1 MRAWEKRSS
10 SDVLLASRDSPI
22 ATTSHPRPIRREH
35 AVTMLSR
42 SALGRATQRAARQSW
57 QQSKRGLAAPAS
69 GSFQYATGEANGI
82 KIASRDIPGAVGNV
96 ALVSQ
101 AGTRFQPLPGLAEG
115 LERFAFKVRNTGGW
129 KGDWLEC

>member
-1 MRAWEKRSS
+1 M
-10 SDVLLASRDSPI
+10 
-22 ATTSHPRPIRREH
+22 TSHPLTTTRRGLTT
-35 AVTMLSR
+35 TMISR

-57 QQSKRGLAAPAS
+57 QQPRRGLAAPAS

-82 KIASRDIPGAVGNV
+82 KIASRDIPGPVGNV

-115 LERFAFKVRNTGGW
+115 LERFAFKVRSTAGG
-129 KGDWLEC
+129 KGIRLEC